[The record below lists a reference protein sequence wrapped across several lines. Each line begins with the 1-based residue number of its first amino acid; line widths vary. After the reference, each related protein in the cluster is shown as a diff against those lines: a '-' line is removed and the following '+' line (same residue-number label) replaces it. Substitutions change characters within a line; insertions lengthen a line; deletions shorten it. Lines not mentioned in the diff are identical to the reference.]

1 MDLIQ
6 INRTWLSTVSSIVQS
21 IEIARRTRLLQ
32 ASQEQ
37 IRNVTRKSEDSD
49 LGAGEQHSHPL
60 MIEILKRTEGCDTV
74 LEIWCIQIT
83 NFKPNESAPPLRE
96 YVYAQVPLA
105 ANFIA
110 SNLNCY
116 LETLQKAKN
125 PYQIFDVAV
134 HVGAKSILGSY
145 KCDLVDCEDCQR
157 LGRKCTFAHSA
168 MPHDAELL
176 NSPKNKTVDFYDKY
190 AQGSNGSVN
199 YHSLCSI
206 PSMLGVFRLEVVQ
219 MERTYYVPTM
229 VQLETPHSTAKKITM
244 RPNLIS
250 DYRPSSPPNSG
261 SFPPSSP
268 INTPTKELEIP
279 KMPVRFSSAIVPNKP
294 PKETRSEHGKSAP
307 MEIMKDHTVQSFGS
321 RKINT
326 PNSTSGRVI
335 NSPQYNF
342 TSSHEFDFPN
352 SPSSQFNI
360 AMSSSPTN
368 SQASTQGLPVW
379 KDNETEAM
387 RSRSTSLGS
396 SGRSEVQHRERSD
409 RGELNIPHSHAHSMP
424 RRDAREDAH
433 KLREKERPRSGST
446 LSTSPTVQ
454 FQFDTYVESHG
465 RRDAGRI
472 SSDEDDI

>member
-6 INRTWLSTVSSIVQS
+6 INRTWLSTVPSIVQS

-37 IRNVTRKSEDSD
+37 LRDVVRKSEDS
-49 LGAGEQHSHPL
+49 AGDHSHPL
-60 MIEILKRTEGCDTV
+60 MIEILKRTESYDTI

-83 NFKPNESAPPLRE
+83 NFRPNESAPPLRE
-96 YVYAQVPLA
+96 YVYAQIPLA
-105 ANFIA
+105 INFIS

-125 PYQIFDVAV
+125 PYQIFDVAI
-134 HVGAKSILGSY
+134 HVGAKSVLGSY
-145 KCDLVDCEDCQR
+145 KCDVVDCEDCHR

-168 MPHDAELL
+168 IPHDVELTK
-176 NSPKNKTVDFYDKY
+176 SPKNKTVDFYDKY
-190 AQGSNGSVN
+190 AQGSNGSVY

-219 MERTYYVPTM
+219 FERTYYVPTM
-229 VQLETPHSTAKKITM
+229 VQLETPQSTAKKITM

-250 DYRPSSPPNSG
+250 DYRPSSPPNSD
-261 SFPPSSP
+261 SFQPSSP
-268 INTPTKELEIP
+268 INTPTKEVEIA
-279 KMPVRFSSAIVPNKP
+279 KMPVRFSSAVVPNKP
-294 PKETRSEHGKSAP
+294 PKETRGSEHGKSAP

-326 PNSTSGRVI
+326 PNSTSGRI

-352 SPSSQFNI
+352 SPSSQFSI

-368 SQASTQGLPVW
+368 SQASTGLPVW
-379 KDNETEAM
+379 KENEKEAM

-396 SGRSEVQHRERSD
+396 SGRSEVQHRERSE
-409 RGELNIPHSHAHSMP
+409 RGEHSTPHSHAHSLP
-424 RRDAREDAH
+424 REPETKEDAR
-433 KLREKERPRSGST
+433 KMREERPRSGST
-446 LSTSPTVQ
+446 LSTSPVQ
-454 FQFDTYVESHG
+454 FQFDAYVESHG
-465 RRDAGRI
+465 RRDVGRI